1 MSVGRLLKDPLV
13 ELQLEGEE
21 LEKEEEKVRGSGD
34 QGEVVL
40 EEE

>member
-21 LEKEEEKVRGSGD
+21 LVGKELEEGVEKEV
-34 QGEVVL
+34 
-40 EEE
+40 